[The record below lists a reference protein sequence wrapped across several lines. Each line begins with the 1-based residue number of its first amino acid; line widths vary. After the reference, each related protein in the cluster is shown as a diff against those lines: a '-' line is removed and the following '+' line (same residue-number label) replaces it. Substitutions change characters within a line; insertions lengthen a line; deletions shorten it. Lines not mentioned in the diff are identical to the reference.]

1 MEPLARDLQACIG
14 VTMKAALF
22 GAVVTVTG
30 LALTAPSWAA
40 DAGIEI
46 TRGSYGYA
54 GDRAMVADA
63 LQKLC
68 GGKMSCKFTVLPETF
83 GVPDPSPDNPKGLIV
98 SWKCGATE
106 HKDALVGGK
115 PAELKC
121 P

>member
-1 MEPLARDLQACIG
+1 
-14 VTMKAALF
+14 MKAALV
-22 GAVVTVTG
+22 AAIMTVTS

-40 DAGIEI
+40 DAGIEV

-54 GDRAMVADA
+54 GDRAMVTDA

-68 GGKMSCKFTVLPETF
+68 GGKTSCKFSVTPDTF
-83 GVPDPSPDNPKGLIV
+83 GIPDPSPDNPKGLIV

-115 PAELKC
+115 PGELKC

>member
-1 MEPLARDLQACIG
+1 
-14 VTMKAALF
+14 MKVALF
-22 GAVVTVTG
+22 AAIVTVTS

-40 DAGIEI
+40 DAGMEV

-54 GDRAMVADA
+54 GDRAMVTEQ

-68 GGKMSCKFTVLPETF
+68 GGKTSCKFTVAPETF
-83 GVPDPSPDNPKGLIV
+83 GVPDPSPGNAKGLIV

-106 HKDALVGGK
+106 KKDALVSGK